1 MTVHDRDP
9 VTRTVLAVFAVLGLL
24 VLLPVSMMTFA
35 MSAMGTT
42 GGMGMMS
49 GRGTMSGMGMMG
61 GMGGPAGGF
70 SPVFGLGAMVV
81 WLVVLAGVGYV
92 VYSRV
97 VGKTDDEQGESALA
111 ELREAYVRGDLTE
124 EEFERRVEKLLVTE

>member
-24 VLLPVSMMTFA
+24 VLLSVSMMTFA

-42 GGMGMMS
+42 GGMGM
-49 GRGTMSGMGMMG
+49 MSGMGMMG

-97 VGKTDDEQGESALA
+97 VDRTDDEQGESALA